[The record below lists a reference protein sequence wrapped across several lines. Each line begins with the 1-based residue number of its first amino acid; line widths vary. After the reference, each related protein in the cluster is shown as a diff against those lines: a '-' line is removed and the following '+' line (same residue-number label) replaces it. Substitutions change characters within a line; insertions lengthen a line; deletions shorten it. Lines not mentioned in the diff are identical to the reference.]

1 MTLSTFCE
9 FMTECKDRMRRR
21 VDVYLHA
28 PKDKKRWK
36 VLAKERGMPL
46 SKWVITVV
54 EEMLQQNESA
64 RPREMLLREIGELK
78 DEIAE
83 LRERN
88 RQLETVINQLEKE
101 VRRYRAQPFLMED
114 FEGVRELDRELVRV
128 LRESKGTDG
137 NPKPISD
144 QDIMTY
150 LGVSLG
156 ESEAL
161 KALSRQLGILESY
174 GLVESTTKGWRWKG

>member
-1 MTLSTFCE
+1 MTGY
-9 FMTECKDRMRRR
+9 KDRMRRR

-28 PKDKKRWK
+28 PKDKERWK
-36 VLAKERGMPL
+36 ELAEERGMPL
-46 SKWVITVV
+46 SKWVIAVV
-54 EEMLQQNESA
+54 EEMLLQNDSA
-64 RPREMLLREIGELK
+64 RPRETLLKEIVELK

-83 LRERN
+83 FRERN
-88 RQLETVINQLEKE
+88 RQLETVIDQLEKE
-101 VRRYRAQPFLMED
+101 VRRYRSLPFLMED
-114 FEGVRELDRELVRV
+114 FEGIREFDRDLVRI

-137 NPKPISD
+137 KPKPIND

-150 LGVSLG
+150 LGVSLS

-161 KALSRQLGILESY
+161 KALSRQLAILESY